1 MFYLIADDETD
12 RASTRS
18 SKSRS
23 SSVPAHKG
31 RNAFSTPKPPAGK
44 NDCNVVDWSVNIKH
58 EDCLDWILIRVIA
71 FV

>member
-1 MFYLIADDETD
+1 MICLIAAGADDETD

-44 NDCNVVDWSVNIKH
+44 HIILSTVV
-58 EDCLDWILIRVIA
+58 
-71 FV
+71 